1 MNNSAPN
8 LVWVPVRIKY
18 DDSIGRLQVQSKAT
32 STSAENEHEDL
43 RVRVIKHRQQL
54 STIIALCC
62 PVKAQVL
69 VTCIPTTTTLV
80 WRPFSR
86 TTEGSWY
93 QTATILDFIGARMM
107 VFVTNGATRGA
118 KLQSYCCHQQT
129 NTQLFRGWMPFL
141 LPNRQHQRTAGK
153 IIFHGLA
160 HPGSPGGGSS
170 NVVFDHKTTT
180 LILQPFSMMAQGS
193 HQIGFYCLW
202 QMELQEAQCS
212 SQIVANKP
220 TPNFLQARFDCRI
233 GGPELAG
240 TRMSPFWI

>member
-32 STSAENEHEDL
+32 STSAENEQEDL
-43 RVRVIKHRQQL
+43 RVRVIKHQQQL
-54 STIIALCC
+54 FTIIALCC

-69 VTCIPTTTTLV
+69 VTCIPTTTLV

-141 LPNRQHQRTAGK
+141 LPNRQRQRTAGK

-160 HPGSPGGGSS
+160 HPGSPGGGGLQMLSL
-170 NVVFDHKTTT
+170 TTK
-180 LILQPFSMMAQGS
+180 QRHSFYS
-193 HQIGFYCLW
+193 HLVWWPKEVIKLDFIVCDKWSYKRRNAPVKLLPTNQHPTFYRPDL
-202 QMELQEAQCS
+202 
-212 SQIVANKP
+212 
-220 TPNFLQARFDCRI
+220 T
-233 GGPELAG
+233 AG
-240 TRMSPFWI
+240 